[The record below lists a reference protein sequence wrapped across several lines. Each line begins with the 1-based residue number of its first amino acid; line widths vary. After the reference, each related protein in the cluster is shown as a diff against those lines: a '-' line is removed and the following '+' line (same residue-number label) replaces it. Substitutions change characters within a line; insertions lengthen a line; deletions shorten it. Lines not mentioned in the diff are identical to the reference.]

1 MISTSIE
8 NKILTISFNRPDKK
22 NSITAEMYTQAEQ
35 ALLNSIDD
43 KDVRVVLFKG
53 EGSDFTAGNDMAA
66 FLTMCKEARP
76 PVLKFLLA
84 LAAYPKPVV
93 VAVNGLAIGI
103 GTTMLAHC
111 DYVVA
116 NDNVR
121 FKLPFVDLGLC
132 PEGGSSL
139 LFPRFMGYAQAAE
152 LLILGDFFGAEKA
165 QKVGLV
171 NEVNTDADGQAL
183 KVAQKLAAKPPAAT
197 RNAKAMLKKDYWE
210 NLDQI
215 VVEEIAKLSAM
226 VSEPE
231 CQEALAAFAEKRA
244 PDFSQF

>member
-1 MISTSIE
+1 MISTSVE
-8 NKILTISFNRPDKK
+8 NKILTISFDRADKK
-22 NSITAEMYTQAEQ
+22 NAITAEMYTQAEQ

-53 EGSDFTAGNDMAA
+53 EGPDFTAGNDMAA

-93 VAVNGLAIGI
+93 AAVNGLAIGI

-111 DYVVA
+111 DYVAV
-116 NDNVR
+116 NENVR
-121 FKLPFVDLGLC
+121 FKMPFVDLGLC

-139 LFPRFMGYAQAAE
+139 LFPRFMGYAQASE
-152 LLILGDFFGAEKA
+152 LLILGDFFGAAKA
-165 QKVGLV
+165 EKVGLANHV
-171 NEVNTDADGQAL
+171 SADPDTQAQ
-183 KVAQKLAAKPPAAT
+183 KIAQKLAAKPPAAA

-210 NLDQI
+210 TLDQV

>member
-1 MISTSIE
+1 
-8 NKILTISFNRPDKK
+8 
-22 NSITAEMYTQAEQ
+22 
-35 ALLNSIDD
+35 
-43 KDVRVVLFKG
+43 
-53 EGSDFTAGNDMAA
+53 
-66 FLTMCKEARP
+66 
-76 PVLKFLLA
+76 
-84 LAAYPKPVV
+84 
-93 VAVNGLAIGI
+93 
-103 GTTMLAHC
+103 
-111 DYVVA
+111 
-116 NDNVR
+116 
-121 FKLPFVDLGLC
+121 
-132 PEGGSSL
+132 
-139 LFPRFMGYAQAAE
+139 MGYAQAAE